1 MEENVKSLANFFE
14 SDAKIKEILAECAP
28 TNLDTQDTVIE
39 YSNKLMKAIETI
51 EVEMNKIFSQKGLPT
66 SMFKENVMKLLGEIK
81 NQLEST
87 MDPNKLKEIYKKSF
101 SDMSPKF
108 VEDVGKVCVG
118 YTTKQH
124 FNRDGSNISLFGVVA
139 ETKTINE
146 MLHLLHSYICNDDN
160 MYKMLP
166 VVERKKIG
174 RYGDCTLFG
183 EASDIAKDIYDSMPE
198 NQWNSELGETY
209 IIGLKNRALM
219 MVRDSGHA
227 LTIDIEED
235 KEKGKVFVKYFVPKI
250 CNIEKLNKLKG
261 IHKIPTD
268 AYWRDMSANG
278 MYETSIDGFGTDIVN
293 FIQEVPTDMDMEN
306 DNSWIYQNEDEKDEQ
321 ETIES
326 EVKTEEEGNGIE
338 AEMQEQETSSV
349 PDWMKRMMLVAQGV
363 DESELGAY
371 EKNEVVK
378 LMGELNEKQSEKE
391 QDARQ

>member
-66 SMFKENVMKLLGEIK
+66 SMFKENVMELLGKIK

-87 MDPNKLKEIYKKSF
+87 MDPNKLKEIYKRSF

-124 FNRDGSNISLFGVVA
+124 FNRDGSNISLFGVAA

-293 FIQEVPTDMDMEN
+293 FIQEVPTDMDMEI
-306 DNSWIYQNEDEKDEQ
+306 DNSWIYQNENEENEQ
-321 ETIES
+321 ENIES
-326 EVKTEEEGNGIE
+326 EVETDAKGNGIE
-338 AEMQEQETSSV
+338 VEMQEQETSSV

-371 EKNEVVK
+371 EKNEVVE
-378 LMGELNEKQSEKE
+378 LMGKFNEKQSEKE
-391 QDARQ
+391 QDTRQ

>member
-1 MEENVKSLANFFE
+1 MEESVKSLANFFE
-14 SDAKIKEILAECAP
+14 SDVKIKEILAECAP

-66 SMFKENVMKLLGEIK
+66 SMFKENVMELLGKIK

-87 MDPNKLKEIYKKSF
+87 MDPNKLKEIYKRSF

-124 FNRDGSNISLFGVVA
+124 FNRDGSNISLFGVAA

-293 FIQEVPTDMDMEN
+293 FIQEVPTDMDMEI
-306 DNSWIYQNEDEKDEQ
+306 DNSWIYQNENEES
-321 ETIES
+321 ERENIES
-326 EVKTEEEGNGIE
+326 EVETDAKGNGVE
-338 AEMQEQETSSV
+338 VEMQEQETSSV
-349 PDWMKRMMLVAQGV
+349 PYWMKRMMLVAQGV

-371 EKNEVVK
+371 EKNKVVE
-378 LMGELNEKQSEKE
+378 LMGELNKNQSEKE

>member
-1 MEENVKSLANFFE
+1 MEENIKSLANFFE

-124 FNRDGSNISLFGVVA
+124 FNRDGSNISLFGVAA

-306 DNSWIYQNEDEKDEQ
+306 DNSWIYQNEDEEDEQ

-326 EVKTEEEGNGIE
+326 EVKTEEKGNGIE

-371 EKNEVVK
+371 EKNEVVE

>member
-66 SMFKENVMKLLGEIK
+66 SMFKENVMELLGKIK

-87 MDPNKLKEIYKKSF
+87 MDPNKLKEIYKRSF

-293 FIQEVPTDMDMEN
+293 FIQEVPTDMDMEI
-306 DNSWIYQNEDEKDEQ
+306 DNSWIYQNENEENEQ
-321 ETIES
+321 ENIES
-326 EVKTEEEGNGIE
+326 EVETDAKGNGIE
-338 AEMQEQETSSV
+338 VEMQEQETSSV

-371 EKNEVVK
+371 EKNEVVE
-378 LMGELNEKQSEKE
+378 LMGKFNEKQSEKE
-391 QDARQ
+391 QDTRQ

>member
-14 SDAKIKEILAECAP
+14 SDAKIKEILEECAP

-87 MDPNKLKEIYKKSF
+87 MDPHKLKEIYKKSF

-124 FNRDGSNISLFGVVA
+124 FNRDGSNISLFGVAA

-278 MYETSIDGFGTDIVN
+278 MYETSIDGFGIDIVN

-306 DNSWIYQNEDEKDEQ
+306 DNSWIYQNEDEEDEQ

-326 EVKTEEEGNGIE
+326 EVKTEEKGNGIE

-371 EKNEVVK
+371 EKNEVVE

>member
-28 TNLDTQDTVIE
+28 TNLDTQDAVIE
-39 YSNKLMKAIETI
+39 YSNKLMKAIEAI

-66 SMFKENVMKLLGEIK
+66 SIFKENVMELLGKIK

-87 MDPNKLKEIYKKSF
+87 MDSNKLKDIYKRSF

-124 FNRDGSNISLFGVVA
+124 FNRDGSNISLFGVAA

-146 MLHLLHSYICNDDN
+146 MLHLLHSYICNDEN
-160 MYKMLP
+160 MYDMLP
-166 VVERKKIG
+166 VVERKRIG

-183 EASDIAKDIYDSMPE
+183 EATDIAKDIYDSMPE

-261 IHKIPTD
+261 IHKIPID
-268 AYWRDMSANG
+268 AYWEDMSANG
-278 MYETSIDGFGTDIVN
+278 MYETSIDGFGADIVN
-293 FIQEVPTDMDMEN
+293 FIQEVPTDMDMET
-306 DNSWIYQNEDEKDEQ
+306 DNSWFYQNEDEENEQ

-326 EVKTEEEGNGIE
+326 EGETEEKSNGIE
-338 AEMQEQETSSV
+338 AEMQEQEISSV

-371 EKNEVVK
+371 EKNEVVE
-378 LMGELNEKQSEKE
+378 LIGELNEKQSEKE